1 MLKLLRMQMVVPFG
15 RLDERKRFRKLL
27 PLEHLGPT
35 YNDWR
40 IAQRNLLHDLL
51 ICQLGLYGLYCMTHP
66 SPFEPRAIH
75 KSDEAQ
81 PVLVG

>member
-1 MLKLLRMQMVVPFG
+1 MLELPRMQMVVPFG

-27 PLEHLGPT
+27 PLEHFGPT
-35 YNDWR
+35 YDNR
-40 IAQRNLLHDLL
+40 RTAQRNLLHDLL
-51 ICQLGLYGLYCMTHP
+51 ICQLSLYGLRCMTHP

-75 KSDEAQ
+75 ESNEAQ

>member
-15 RLDERKRFRKLL
+15 RLDERERFRKLL
-27 PLEHLGPT
+27 PLEHFGPK
-35 YNDWR
+35 NDNWR

-51 ICQLGLYGLYCMTHP
+51 IYQLSLYGLHCMTHP
-66 SPFEPRAIH
+66 SPLEPRAIH